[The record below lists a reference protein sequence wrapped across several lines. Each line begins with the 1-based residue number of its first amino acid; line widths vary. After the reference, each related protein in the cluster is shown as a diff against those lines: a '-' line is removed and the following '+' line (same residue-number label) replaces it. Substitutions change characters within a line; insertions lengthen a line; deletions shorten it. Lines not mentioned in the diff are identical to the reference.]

1 MRLGDPLQGLL
12 QVLQPLDQEVAV
24 LQHQPLSTS
33 HCGLQQL
40 QSHLQEEGSVGCG
53 IGGGGGGKRVG
64 RGWTSVPKP
73 GQLHTSRQPEIS
85 EIRWLELR

>member
-1 MRLGDPLQGLL
+1 VRLGDPLQGLL

-53 IGGGGGGKRVG
+53 IGGVGGGE
-64 RGWTSVPKP
+64 RGWGEGGLVFPSQANSILQGSQRSQK
-73 GQLHTSRQPEIS
+73 
-85 EIRWLELR
+85 